1 MRRSVAKLFYA
12 VFSRKSP
19 AAVASRVPSR
29 RRRSGCAPLH
39 RAPVLD
45 LQRQVLSLQPAI
57 ARQCHQHHRWI
68 SSDYNEC
75 VSLGRDGCNYAAF
88 HGVLVLQ
95 SPGDAGPA
103 GHDGSASVKIRLW
116 PGSVRIQTSTTHS
129 KTHRAK
135 TAPPH
140 ARLSQL
146 AAPVCRAASAPP
158 PRPPEVEGRTRDDL
172 RITRK
177 PRAIGDGQPQPPAP
191 PAAPYTKQ
199 EGSHERALVLPPAH
213 RTRPPARGWRL
224 ARTEARHRAAEA
236 RNGHDQ
242 GHVGPRTN
250 EPPESRRRPE
260 NAKGDAPEAD
270 GLVG

>member
-95 SPGDAGPA
+95 SPGDAGSA
-103 GHDGSASVKIRLW
+103 GHDGSASGRIRLW
-116 PGSVRIQTSTTHS
+116 PGPVRTQTSATHA
-129 KTHRAK
+129 KTHRASRSS
-135 TAPPH
+135 AH
-140 ARLSQL
+140 RRLTHSQRHQT
-146 AAPVCRAASAPP
+146 RAAS
-158 PRPPEVEGRTRDDL
+158 
-172 RITRK
+172 
-177 PRAIGDGQPQPPAP
+177 
-191 PAAPYTKQ
+191 
-199 EGSHERALVLPPAH
+199 
-213 RTRPPARGWRL
+213 L
-224 ARTEARHRAAEA
+224 ARRRRGPHLATAY
-236 RNGHDQ
+236 GS
-242 GHVGPRTN
+242 PRT
-250 EPPESRRRPE
+250 PSR
-260 NAKGDAPEAD
+260 
-270 GLVG
+270 